1 MKKLK
6 RVVIKEELVELTG
19 NYKLALVLNQFLYWT
34 ERVGIKRYNKF
45 EKEETQRAA
54 GEVDGLEGGW
64 IYKTS
69 KDLSEELMIDVSD
82 TTVRRYINELEDQG
96 YLIER
101 RNPKI
106 KFDQTKQYRI
116 LLLEV
121 KNDLEELGYQLQGYK
136 YSDKAYGCTNP
147 HNEDWNSNNVDC
159 NSINED
165 SNSNNVDAIPEST
178 SDSTSENTSDIIN
191 GEKNNK
197 EELISELKEPYKD
210 MLSVNMINIGH
221 IDEIIKFINKGL
233 SVDLVK
239 KMMKET
245 KLAKKPSMFYLRAR
259 LEDCL
264 DKGITDVSEM
274 DMKSK
279 RSKEGQKINPSG
291 NASDEDILKKHG
303 VL

>member
-34 ERVGIKRYNKF
+34 ERVGFKRYDKF
-45 EKEETQRAA
+45 QQEETKRSI
-54 GEVDGLEGGW
+54 GEVDNLEGGW

-82 TTVRRYINELEDQG
+82 TTVRRYINQLEEQG
-96 YLIER
+96 YLTER

-116 LLLEV
+116 LLLEI
-121 KNDLEELGYQLQGYK
+121 KHDLGELGYQLLGYK
-136 YSDKAYGCTNP
+136 YSDKTYGYTNQ

-159 NSINED
+159 NSKNEA
-165 SNSNNVDAIPEST
+165 SNSNNVDTIPEIT
-178 SDSTSENTSDIIN
+178 TKNTTKNTTNIIN
-191 GEKNNK
+191 GNNRKNLIIEFK
-197 EELISELKEPYKD
+197 ENYKD
-210 MLSVNMINIGH
+210 MLSVAQINIGH
-221 IDEIIKFINKGL
+221 LEEIIKFVNKGL
-233 SVDLVK
+233 SVDLIK

-245 KLAKKPSMFYLRAR
+245 KMANNPSMFYLRAR

-264 DKGITDVSEM
+264 KRGVTD
-274 DMKSK
+274 
-279 RSKEGQKINPSG
+279 I
-291 NASDEDILKKHG
+291 SDIKKNKKVKFND